1 MSRPTSITVDLA
13 AIRAN
18 LRTVKQLAPES
29 NILAVVKANAYG
41 HGAVPVAKSIEA
53 YVDKLTVSCV
63 EEATELRQEGISKP
77 IVLLEGVFEASELD
91 WVSANQCE
99 PVIHNEQQLQQL
111 IQADLASP
119 LSVWLKIDT
128 GMHRLGIAPT
138 EVTRFYQALHRSK
151 NVKGVVLLSH
161 FSCAD
166 EISGVSTGLPDALG
180 TPISAPTQSFTQY
193 QGRIFEQSLRALI
206 DANLTDFAPSDLTC
220 SLANSAAIL
229 AWPDYHLDWVRPG
242 IMLYGVSPFSHSQAN
257 AEQLVP
263 AMTFS
268 SEITALRSLDAGQS
282 VGYGNTWVAQRPSV
296 IATVAVGYGDG
307 YPRSAKSGTPVL
319 VNGQR
324 ARLVGR
330 VSMDLITLDVTDIPS
345 VELGS
350 KVILWGDSLSVNEVA
365 NWSDTIGYEL
375 VTRMPN
381 RVVPTYLNP

>member
-18 LRTVKQLAPES
+18 FRTVKQLAPES

-268 SEITALRSLDAGQS
+268 SEITALRSLNAGQS
-282 VGYGNTWVAQRPSV
+282 VGYGNTWTAQRPSV

-381 RVVPTYLNP
+381 RVVPIYLNP

>member
-1 MSRPTSITVDLA
+1 
-13 AIRAN
+13 
-18 LRTVKQLAPES
+18 
-29 NILAVVKANAYG
+29 
-41 HGAVPVAKSIEA
+41 
-53 YVDKLTVSCV
+53 
-63 EEATELRQEGISKP
+63 
-77 IVLLEGVFEASELD
+77 
-91 WVSANQCE
+91 
-99 PVIHNEQQLQQL
+99 
-111 IQADLASP
+111 
-119 LSVWLKIDT
+119 
-128 GMHRLGIAPT
+128 MHRLGIAPT

-180 TPISAPTQSFTQY
+180 KPISAPTQSFTQY
-193 QGRIFEQSLRALI
+193 QGRIFEQSLGALI

-282 VGYGNTWVAQRPSV
+282 VGYGNTWTAQRPSV

>member
-18 LRTVKQLAPES
+18 FRTVKQLAPES

-193 QGRIFEQSLRALI
+193 QGRIFEQSLGALI
-206 DANLTDFAPSDLTC
+206 DANLTDFDLSDLTC

-282 VGYGNTWVAQRPSV
+282 VGYGNTWTAQRPSV

>member
-193 QGRIFEQSLRALI
+193 QGRIFEQSLGALI
-206 DANLTDFAPSDLTC
+206 DANLTDFDPSDLTC

-307 YPRSAKSGTPVL
+307 YPRSAKYGTPVL

-381 RVVPTYLNP
+381 RVVPIYLNP

>member
-18 LRTVKQLAPES
+18 FRTVKQLAPES

-193 QGRIFEQSLRALI
+193 QGRIFEQSLGALI
-206 DANLTDFAPSDLTC
+206 DANLTDFDLSDLTC

-268 SEITALRSLDAGQS
+268 SEITALRSLNAGQS
-282 VGYGNTWVAQRPSV
+282 VGYGNTWTAQRPSV

-381 RVVPTYLNP
+381 RVVPIYLNP

>member
-193 QGRIFEQSLRALI
+193 QGRIFEQSLGALI

-268 SEITALRSLDAGQS
+268 SEITALRSLNAGQS
-282 VGYGNTWVAQRPSV
+282 VGYGNTWTAQRPSV

-381 RVVPTYLNP
+381 RVVPIYLNP

>member
-77 IVLLEGVFEASELD
+77 IVLLEGAFEASELD

-193 QGRIFEQSLRALI
+193 QGRIFEQSLGALI
-206 DANLTDFAPSDLTC
+206 DANLTDFDPSDLTC

-242 IMLYGVSPFSHSQAN
+242 IMLYGVSPFSHAQAN

-282 VGYGNTWVAQRPSV
+282 VGYGNTWTAQRPSV

-324 ARLVGR
+324 TRLVGR

>member
-18 LRTVKQLAPES
+18 LRTVKQLAPDS

-193 QGRIFEQSLRALI
+193 QGRIFEQSLGALI
-206 DANLTDFAPSDLTC
+206 DANLTDFDLSDLTC

-282 VGYGNTWVAQRPSV
+282 VGYGNTWTAQRPSV

>member
-13 AIRAN
+13 AIRTN
-18 LRTVKQLAPES
+18 LRTVKKLAPES

-166 EISGVSTGLPDALG
+166 EVSGVSTGLPDALG
-180 TPISAPTQSFTQY
+180 TPISTPTQSFTQY
-193 QGRIFEQSLRALI
+193 QGRIFEQSLGALI
-206 DANLTDFAPSDLTC
+206 DANLTDFDLSDLTC

-263 AMTFS
+263 AMNFS
-268 SEITALRSLDAGQS
+268 SEITALRSLNAGQS
-282 VGYGNTWVAQRPSV
+282 VGYGNTWTAQRPSV

-375 VTRMPN
+375 VTRMPT